1 MPTDGTP
8 HMVGVAEWGGTS
20 RVLISLSKAILQVCC
35 KASELLGHQ
44 RAHWG
49 LVGQYVQELQPSRN
63 GDGECPA
70 KQPGEGALHPRGKAP
85 SRRWAQGR
93 KHGEGRA
100 PNGGPEEQVTGAQGA
115 H

>member
-8 HMVGVAEWGGTS
+8 HMVGMAEWGGTS
-20 RVLISLSKAILQVCC
+20 RVLISLSKAILQARC

-44 RAHWG
+44 HAHWG
-49 LVGQYVQELQPSRN
+49 LVGQYMQELQPSCN
-63 GDGECPA
+63 GDVECPT
-70 KQPGEGALHPRGKAP
+70 KQPGEGARHSRGKAP

-100 PNGGPEEQVTGAQGA
+100 PNGSPEEQVTGAQGA

>member
-1 MPTDGTP
+1 
-8 HMVGVAEWGGTS
+8 MVGVAEWGGTS
-20 RVLISLSKAILQVCC
+20 RVLISLSKAILQARC

-44 RAHWG
+44 HAHWG
-49 LVGQYVQELQPSRN
+49 LVGQYVQKLQPSCN
-63 GDGECPA
+63 GDVECPT
-70 KQPGEGALHPRGKAP
+70 KQPGEGALHSRGKTP

-100 PNGGPEEQVTGAQGA
+100 PNGSPKEQVTGAQGA